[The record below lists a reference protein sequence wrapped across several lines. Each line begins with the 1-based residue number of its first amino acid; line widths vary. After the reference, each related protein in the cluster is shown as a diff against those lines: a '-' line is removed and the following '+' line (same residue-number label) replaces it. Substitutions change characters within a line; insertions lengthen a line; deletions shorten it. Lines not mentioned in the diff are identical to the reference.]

1 MTRPDDAART
11 PVPDLYLERYRIG
24 ELPEDERGRIERL
37 LELDP
42 ELRARFEALT
52 TSETEIAK
60 HYPAS
65 SMDERIRGRARA
77 AGISRSLASSAP
89 TAPGDRAVRWLM
101 PALAAAAVVLAVGV
115 GVGVLR
121 APAPDDGVLV
131 KGGDAELVVF
141 RKTPAGTERLE
152 PGATAHRGDLLRMG
166 YRAAGR
172 PYGAILSTDGNG
184 NVTQHLP
191 RSGERAVSLE
201 TGGTVLLDFSYELD
215 NAPRWERFYLV
226 TGPEPFELQPV
237 RRAALGVATTGSE
250 IAPPPLPLAADLEQ
264 SVFSLAKESVQ

>member
-1 MTRPDDAART
+1 
-11 PVPDLYLERYRIG
+11 
-24 ELPEDERGRIERL
+24 
-37 LELDP
+37 
-42 ELRARFEALT
+42 
-52 TSETEIAK
+52 
-60 HYPAS
+60 
-65 SMDERIRGRARA
+65 
-77 AGISRSLASSAP
+77 
-89 TAPGDRAVRWLM
+89 M
-101 PALAAAAVVLAVGV
+101 PALAAAAMVLAVGV
-115 GVGVLR
+115 GLLR

-152 PGATAHRGDLLRMG
+152 PGATAHRGDLLRVG

-172 PYGAILSTDGNG
+172 PYGTILSTDGNG

-191 RSGERAVSLE
+191 RSGGRAVSLE

-237 RRAALGVATTGSE
+237 RRAARRVATTGSE
-250 IAPPPLPLAADLEQ
+250 IAPPPLPLAADLQQ